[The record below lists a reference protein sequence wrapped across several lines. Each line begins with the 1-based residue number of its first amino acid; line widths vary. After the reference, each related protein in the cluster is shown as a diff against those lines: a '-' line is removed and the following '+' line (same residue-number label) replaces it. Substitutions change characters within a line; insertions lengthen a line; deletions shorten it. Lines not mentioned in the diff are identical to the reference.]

1 MTNALWL
8 DSLDVL
14 SKKTVGDVTIF
25 KAAIVGEVDTCP
37 SCGVVGKLYR
47 HGVRPR
53 RFVDMPG
60 YTKVSIEVDIQRY
73 RCRDCKTT
81 FSHPAP
87 DLCEYRSMTTR
98 CVGYIVDQAISGTF
112 SDVARRVGA
121 DERTVRNICAE
132 RFPAMVSAVPRPPQ
146 LTILGID
153 ELMLGGQ
160 MRAIFMDVGRR
171 SILDLTES
179 HHKWQIA
186 KWISSMPA
194 DQRHFVQIVTIDMAV
209 PYRDVARA
217 LLPNAAVV
225 VDKFHVQRCAN
236 QALDQVRNRA
246 RRTATGGKTKGTWR
260 GQRLLRKRAHNL
272 SAAQEVEVDGIR
284 ANNPL
289 VDAAYTAKEAFYAI
303 WNCRTREAAERAF
316 DDWRS
321 GLSETLPEFD
331 KVAKMVQRWRPEVF
345 AYFDYAATNAI
356 TENRNGLIKI
366 LNRAGR
372 GYDFP
377 TIRAKALLAQH
388 REVEACPICKTDV
401 PKAAMRE
408 VGRHVDGDFLNMGGV
423 CGSCHYVFNKMYVP
437 FANACEGDNEH
448 HLH

>member
-8 DSLDVL
+8 DSLEVL
-14 SKKTVGDVTIF
+14 SRRTVGEVTVF
-25 KAAIVGEVDTCP
+25 KAAIKDVVDTCP
-37 SCGVVGKLYR
+37 HCGVVGKLYR
-47 HGVRPR
+47 HGVNR
-53 RFVDMPG
+53 RKFVDRPIVG
-60 YTKVSIEVDIQRY
+60 KVAIEIEVQRF
-73 RCRDCKTT
+73 RCRECQKTL
-81 FSHPAP
+81 SQPCP
-87 DLCEYRSMTTR
+87 DLCQFRQMTTR
-98 CVGYIVDQAISGTF
+98 CVDYIVQESISGTF
-112 SDVARRVGA
+112 SKVARDVGA

-132 RFPAMVSAVPRPPQ
+132 RFPAMVSAVPRPPHMA
-146 LTILGID
+146 ILGID

-186 KWISSMPA
+186 KWISSMPE
-194 DQRHFVQIVTIDMAV
+194 DQRHFVRIVTIDMAKS
-209 PYRDVARA
+209 YRDVAA
-217 LLPNAAVV
+217 ELLPNAVVV
-225 VDKFHVQRCAN
+225 VDKFHVVRCAN

-260 GQRLLRKRAHNL
+260 GQRLLRRNASNL
-272 SAAQEVEVDGIR
+272 SPAQEMEVDGMR

-289 VDAAYTAKEAFYAI
+289 LDAAYIAKEAFLAI
-303 WNCRTREAAERAF
+303 WDCRSREAAERAF

-321 GLSETLPEFD
+321 GLSEDVREFE

-377 TIRAKALLAQH
+377 TIRAKALLTQH
-388 REVEACPICKTDV
+388 RETAPCPICKEQV
-401 PKAAMRE
+401 PAAAIRDMESCLNGE
-408 VGRHVDGDFLNMGGV
+408 VVRIGDI
-423 CGSCHYVFNKMYVP
+423 CGSCHYVFNNMLRPVIESLEDY
-437 FANACEGDNEH
+437 NEH